1 MENNTDIFVLTS
13 VVIVLFLVFIIA
25 TVREFNAMSSEKF
38 VEEKEGGPRAEM
50 LRMIAKLF
58 TDDRL
63 GELTKQNLTIA
74 VKNALEDLNPKDA
87 ATHETD
93 KRDT

>member
-25 TVREFNAMSSEKF
+25 TIREFNAMSSAKF

-63 GELTKQNLTIA
+63 GELTKENLNIA
-74 VKNALEDLNPKDA
+74 VKNALEDLSLKDSA
-87 ATHETD
+87 VPD
-93 KRDT
+93 NDNRDI